1 VRVTIDGPGPLEGH
15 LAVPA
20 DAAGGRVPGVVV
32 LHEAFGLTPDIVT
45 LTDRLAA
52 RGYVALA
59 PDLFSWGATARC
71 LATAFVGMLTGRGR
85 TIEDVDGAR
94 RHLVARPDCTGRV
107 GVIGF
112 CLGGGFALLA
122 AGRGYDVAAPNY
134 GQLPRH
140 LAEVLRGACPIV
152 ASYGGRD
159 VGLRGAAGRL
169 AATLTGLDVPHDVK
183 EYPEAGHSFMN
194 RHTGWFAHLDRVPG
208 VGYRGDDAADA
219 WHRIDA
225 FFDQHLRGG

>member
-1 VRVTIDGPGPLEGH
+1 MRVTIDGASPLEGH

-20 DAAGGRVPGVVV
+20 DAANGRVPGVVV
-32 LHEAFGLTPDIVT
+32 LHEAFGLTQDIVT
-45 LTDRLAA
+45 MTDRLAA
-52 RGYVALA
+52 RGHLALA
-59 PDLFSWGATARC
+59 PDLFSWGVTARC
-71 LATAFVGMLTGRGR
+71 LVTAFVGMLTGRGR
-85 TIEDVDGAR
+85 TVEDVDAAR

-122 AGRGYDVAAPNY
+122 AGRGYDAAAPNY

-140 LAEVLRGACPIV
+140 PAEVLRGACPIV

-169 AATLTGLDVPHDVK
+169 AATLTGLKVPHDVK
-183 EYPEAGHSFMN
+183 EYPDAGHSFMN
-194 RHTGWFAHLDRVPG
+194 RHTGWLAHLERVPG

-219 WHRIDA
+219 WQRIDA
-225 FFDQHLRGG
+225 FFDEHLRAG

>member
-1 VRVTIDGPGPLEGH
+1 MRVTIDGPSPLDGH

-20 DAAGGRVPGVVV
+20 HATDGEVPGVVV
-32 LHEAFGLTPDIVT
+32 LHEAFGLTPDIVAMA
-45 LTDRLAA
+45 DRLAV
-52 RGYVALA
+52 RGYLALA
-59 PDLFSWGATARC
+59 PDLLSWGPTARC
-71 LATAFVGMLTGRGR
+71 LVTAFVGMLTGRGR
-85 TIEDVDGAR
+85 TVEDVDAAR

-112 CLGGGFALLA
+112 CLGGAFALLA
-122 AGRGYDVAAPNY
+122 AGRGYDAAAPNY

-140 LAEVLRGACPIV
+140 PAEVLLGACPVV

-194 RHTGWFAHLDRVPG
+194 QHTGWLAHLERMPG
-208 VGYRGDDAADA
+208 VGYRGDNAADA
-219 WHRIDA
+219 WRRIDA
-225 FFDQHLRGG
+225 FFDEHLRAG